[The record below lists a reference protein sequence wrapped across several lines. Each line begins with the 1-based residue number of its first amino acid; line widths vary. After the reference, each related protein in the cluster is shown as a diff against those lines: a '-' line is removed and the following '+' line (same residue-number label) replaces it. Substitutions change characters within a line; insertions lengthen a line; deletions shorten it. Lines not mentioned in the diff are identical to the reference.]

1 MYWFITAP
9 LAPGPIIMEKSNFA
23 YDNLQ
28 IEWTKPS
35 NTFVTG
41 YEVIIDD
48 TKYITSSNEL
58 TSDGKNFTPGK
69 YYNVTIVTVSGIT
82 DVKKSVK
89 YTKEIRIT
97 PTSKAQNI

>member
-1 MYWFITAP
+1 
-9 LAPGPIIMEKSNFA
+9 MEQSNFA

-28 IEWTKPS
+28 IKWTKPS

-48 TKYITSSNEL
+48 IKYTTSSSEL
-58 TSDGKNFTPGK
+58 TQFNGKNFTPGK
-69 YYNVTIVTVSGIT
+69 HYNVTIVTVSGIT

-89 YTKEIRIT
+89 YTKQIRIT